1 MFLFTINSNTTMK
14 EAPFTR
20 LLRLLELDRKDIIYV
35 YIYAVLAGLITL
47 SLPIGIQAIIGLIA
61 GGSFSSALFILLGIV
76 TIGVALTGV
85 LKIMQLSVVE
95 TILQR
100 IFIRS
105 AFDFSF
111 RLPRFKL
118 ESLTQKYPPELM
130 NRFFDTLTLQKGI
143 PKILIDFSSASF
155 QIFIGLLLISFYH
168 PFFVFFSVILVVI
181 LFLIFRFTGPIG
193 LKTSLLES
201 KYKYAVAHWLEEIAR
216 SMFDFKITANRENP
230 LITTDKLASN
240 YIDNRKAHFKIL
252 ITQYSTIIIFETIL
266 TATLLSLGAYLVI
279 KNQINIGQF
288 VAAEIIVIL
297 VIASVEKLI
306 LTMESVYDVLTAL
319 EKMGEIM
326 DLPLERED
334 GRELYFPEN
343 QEGISLEGKKL
354 SFSYHPEMPA
364 SLNEIT
370 FKINAGEKICL
381 AGNANAGKT
390 TLLHIL
396 SNLYTDIKGQLLF
409 NQLPVGSLNINNI
422 RAKVGHFLADENIQ
436 DGTILDNICMGN
448 KDFNFDKI
456 IPIADA
462 IGLTEII
469 QKLPKGY
476 LTHLVSEGRNIS
488 KSTKSKIILVRSL
501 IFNPELWL
509 AEGSFIFLNRR
520 ERHHVFDFILY
531 FLKNKTVVISAND
544 PVIAEKCDRILL
556 IKSGQVYAT
565 GTFKELENDPF
576 FQEIFY

>member
-1 MFLFTINSNTTMK
+1 M
-14 EAPFTR
+14 
-20 LLRLLELDRKDIIYV
+20 LELDRKDIIYV
-35 YIYAVLAGLITL
+35 YVYAVLAGIITL
-47 SLPIGIQAIIGLIA
+47 SLPLGIQAIIGLIA
-61 GGSFSSALFILLGIV
+61 GGSVSSALFILLGVV
-76 TIGVALTGV
+76 TLGVALTGL

-95 TILQR
+95 VILQR
-100 IFIRS
+100 IFLRS
-105 AFDFSF
+105 AIDFSF

-118 ESLTQKYPPELM
+118 EGLTQKYPPELM

-168 PFFVFFSVILVVI
+168 PFFVFFSFLLLVI
-181 LFLIFRFTGPIG
+181 LFLIFRYTGPVG
-193 LKTSLLES
+193 LKTSMMES

-216 SMFDFKITANRENP
+216 SMYDFKITTNRANP

-240 YIDNRKAHFKIL
+240 YVDNRKAHFKIL
-252 ITQYSTIIIFETIL
+252 ITQYSTVVIFETIL
-266 TATLLSLGAYLVI
+266 TATLLTLGAYLVI
-279 KNQINIGQF
+279 ENQINIGQF

-306 LTMESVYDVLTAL
+306 LTMESVYDVLTAIQ
-319 EKMGEIM
+319 KMGEIM

-334 GRELYFPEN
+334 GALLYFPVG
-343 QEGISLEGKKL
+343 QKGISLEGRDL
-354 SFSYHPEMPA
+354 SFSYGPDITP
-364 SLNEIT
+364 SLQRIN
-370 FKINAGEKICL
+370 FKIKAGEKICL

-409 NQLPVGSLNINNI
+409 NDMPVGSLKINGI
-422 RAKVGHFLADENIQ
+422 RCRVGHFLADENIQ
-436 DGTILDNICMGN
+436 EGTILDNICMGN
-448 KDFNFDKI
+448 KEFDFDKI
-456 IPIADA
+456 TPVANA

-469 QKLPKGY
+469 QSLPQGY

-488 KSTKSKIILVRSL
+488 KSTKSKIILARSL

-509 AEGSFIFLNRR
+509 AEGEFMFLNRR
-520 ERHHVFDFILY
+520 ERHKVFDFILNY
-531 FLKNKTVVISAND
+531 LKDKTVVISTND
-544 PVIAEKCDRILL
+544 PIIAEKCDRIILM
-556 IKSGQVYAT
+556 KSGTIHTQGNA
-565 GTFKELENDPF
+565 KELEKDAY

>member
-1 MFLFTINSNTTMK
+1 MFLFITNSNTMMK

-47 SLPIGIQAIIGLIA
+47 SLPLGIQAIIGLIA
-61 GGSFSSALFILLGIV
+61 GGSVSSALFILLGIV

-181 LFLIFRFTGPIG
+181 LFFIFRFTGPIG

-216 SMFDFKITANRENP
+216 SMIDFKITANRENP

-252 ITQYSTIIIFETIL
+252 ITQYSTVIIFETIL
-266 TATLLSLGAYLVI
+266 TATLLSLGAYLVVE
-279 KNQINIGQF
+279 NQINIGQF

-319 EKMGEIM
+319 EKIGEIM

-334 GRELYFPEN
+334 GGVLYFPEN
-343 QEGISLEGKKL
+343 QEGIALEGKKL
-354 SFSYHPEMPA
+354 SFSYHHEMQPA
-364 SLNEIT
+364 LNEIT

-381 AGNANAGKT
+381 AGNANSGKT

-448 KDFNFDKI
+448 KDFDFDKI

-501 IFNPELWL
+501 VFNPELWL
-509 AEGSFIFLNRR
+509 AEGAFIFLNRR
-520 ERHHVFDFILY
+520 ERHQVFDFILY
-531 FLKNKTVVISAND
+531 FLRNKTVIISAND

-556 IKSGQVYAT
+556 IKSGQVYTT
-565 GTFKELENDPF
+565 GTFKELENDPY

>member
-1 MFLFTINSNTTMK
+1 MK
-14 EAPFTR
+14 EASFSR
-20 LLRLLELDRKDIIYV
+20 LLRMLELDRKDIIYV
-35 YIYAVLAGLITL
+35 YVYAVLAGIITL
-47 SLPIGIQAIIGLIA
+47 SLPLGIQAIIGLIA
-61 GGSFSSALFILLGIV
+61 GGSVSSALFILLSVV
-76 TIGVALTGV
+76 TLGVALTGL

-95 TILQR
+95 VILQR
-100 IFIRS
+100 IFLRS
-105 AFDFSF
+105 AIDFSF

-118 ESLTQKYPPELM
+118 EGLTQKYPPELM

-168 PFFVFFSVILVVI
+168 PFFVFFSFLLLVI
-181 LFLIFRFTGPIG
+181 LFLIFRYTGPVG
-193 LKTSLLES
+193 LKTSMMES

-216 SMFDFKITANRENP
+216 SMYDFKITTNRANP

-240 YIDNRKAHFKIL
+240 YVDNRKAHFKIL
-252 ITQYSTIIIFETIL
+252 ITQYSTVVIFETIL
-266 TATLLSLGAYLVI
+266 TATLLTLGAYLVI
-279 KNQINIGQF
+279 ENQINIGQF

-306 LTMESVYDVLTAL
+306 LTMESVYDVLTAIQ
-319 EKMGEIM
+319 KMGEIM

-334 GRELYFPEN
+334 GALLYFPVG
-343 QEGISLEGKKL
+343 QKGISLEGRDL
-354 SFSYHPEMPA
+354 SFSYGPDNTP
-364 SLNEIT
+364 SLQRIN
-370 FKINAGEKICL
+370 FKIKAGEKICL

-409 NQLPVGSLNINNI
+409 NDMPVGSLKINGI
-422 RAKVGHFLADENIQ
+422 RCRVGHFLADENIQ
-436 DGTILDNICMGN
+436 EGTILDNICMGN
-448 KDFNFDKI
+448 KEFDFDKI
-456 IPIADA
+456 TPVANA

-469 QKLPKGY
+469 QSLPQGY

-488 KSTKSKIILVRSL
+488 KSTKSKIILARSL

-509 AEGSFIFLNRR
+509 AEGEFMFLNRR
-520 ERHHVFDFILY
+520 ERHKVFDFILNY
-531 FLKNKTVVISAND
+531 LKDKTVVISTND
-544 PVIAEKCDRILL
+544 PIIAEKCDRIILM
-556 IKSGQVYAT
+556 KSGTIHTQGNA
-565 GTFKELENDPF
+565 KELEKDAY

>member
-1 MFLFTINSNTTMK
+1 MINT
-14 EAPFTR
+14 PFNR

-35 YIYAVLAGLITL
+35 YVYAVLAGIITL
-47 SLPIGIQAIIGLIA
+47 SLPLGIQAIIGLIA
-61 GGSFSSALFILLGIV
+61 GGSVSSALFILLGVV
-76 TIGVALTGV
+76 TLGVAFTGL

-95 TILQR
+95 IILQR
-100 IFIRS
+100 IFLRS
-105 AFDFSF
+105 ALDFSF

-118 ESLTQKYPPELM
+118 EGLTQKYPPELM

-155 QIFIGLLLISFYH
+155 QILIGLLLISFYH
-168 PFFVFFSVILVVI
+168 PFFVFFSFILIVI

-193 LKTSLLES
+193 LKTSLMES

-216 SMFDFKITANRENP
+216 SMYDFKITANRASP
-230 LITTDKLASN
+230 LITTDKLASK
-240 YIDNRKAHFKIL
+240 YVDNRKAHFKIL
-252 ITQYSTIIIFETIL
+252 ITQYSTVVIFETIL
-266 TATLLSLGAYLVI
+266 TATLLTLGAYLVI
-279 KNQINIGQF
+279 ENQINIGQF

-319 EKMGEIM
+319 QKMGEIM

-334 GRELYFPEN
+334 GAVLYFPHN
-343 QEGISLEGKKL
+343 QKGISLEGRDL
-354 SFSYHPEMPA
+354 SFSYEPDAIP
-364 SLNEIT
+364 SLQSIN

-396 SNLYTDIKGQLLF
+396 SMLYTDVKGQLLF
-409 NQLPVGSLNINNI
+409 NEMPVGSLNINTI
-422 RAKVGHFLADENIQ
+422 RCKVGHFLADENIQ
-436 DGTILDNICMGN
+436 EGTILDNICMGN

-456 IPIADA
+456 TPVADA
-462 IGLTEII
+462 IGLTEIV

-476 LTHLVSEGRNIS
+476 LTYLVSEGRNIS
-488 KSTKSKIILVRSL
+488 KSTKSKIILARSL
-501 IFNPELWL
+501 IFNPALWL
-509 AEGSFIFLNRR
+509 AEGEFMFLNRR
-520 ERHHVFDFILY
+520 ERHKVFKFILDY
-531 FLKNKTVVISAND
+531 LKEKTVVISTND
-544 PVIAEKCDRILL
+544 PIIAEQCDRIIL
-556 IKSGQVYAT
+556 IKSGTIHAS
-565 GTFKELENDPF
+565 GSLNELKNDPY

>member
-1 MFLFTINSNTTMK
+1 MK
-14 EAPFTR
+14 EAPFSR
-20 LLRLLELDRKDIIYV
+20 LLRMLELDRKDIIYV
-35 YIYAVLAGLITL
+35 YVYAVLAGIITL
-47 SLPIGIQAIIGLIA
+47 SLPLGIQAIIGLIA
-61 GGSFSSALFILLGIV
+61 GGSVSSALFILLGVV
-76 TIGVALTGV
+76 TFGVALTGL

-95 TILQR
+95 VILQR
-100 IFIRS
+100 IFLRS
-105 AFDFSF
+105 AIDFSF

-118 ESLTQKYPPELM
+118 EGLTQKYPPELM

-168 PFFVFFSVILVVI
+168 PFFVFFSFLLLVI
-181 LFLIFRFTGPIG
+181 LFLIFRFTGPVG
-193 LKTSLLES
+193 LKTSMMES

-216 SMFDFKITANRENP
+216 SMYDFKITTNRANP

-240 YIDNRKAHFKIL
+240 YVDNRKAHFKIL
-252 ITQYSTIIIFETIL
+252 ITQYSTVVIFETIL
-266 TATLLSLGAYLVI
+266 TATLLTLGAYLVI
-279 KNQINIGQF
+279 ENQINIGQF

-306 LTMESVYDVLTAL
+306 LTMESVYDVLTAIQ
-319 EKMGEIM
+319 KMGEIM

-334 GRELYFPEN
+334 GALLYFPDG
-343 QEGISLEGKKL
+343 QKGISLEGRDL
-354 SFSYHPEMPA
+354 SFSYGPDNTP
-364 SLNEIT
+364 SLQRIN
-370 FKINAGEKICL
+370 FKIKAGEKICL

-409 NQLPVGSLNINNI
+409 NDMPVGSLKINGI
-422 RAKVGHFLADENIQ
+422 RCRVGHFLADENIQ
-436 DGTILDNICMGN
+436 EGTILDNICMGN
-448 KDFNFDKI
+448 KEFDFDKI
-456 IPIADA
+456 TPVANA

-469 QKLPKGY
+469 QSLPQGY

-488 KSTKSKIILVRSL
+488 KSTKSKIILARSL

-509 AEGSFIFLNRR
+509 AEGEFMFLNRR
-520 ERHHVFDFILY
+520 ERHKVFDFILDY
-531 FLKNKTVVISAND
+531 LKDKTVVISTND
-544 PVIAEKCDRILL
+544 PIIAEKCDRIILM
-556 IKSGQVYAT
+556 KSGTIHTQGSA
-565 GTFKELENDPF
+565 KELEKDAY

>member
-1 MFLFTINSNTTMK
+1 MK
-14 EAPFTR
+14 EAPFSR
-20 LLRLLELDRKDIIYV
+20 LLRMLELDRKDIIYV
-35 YIYAVLAGLITL
+35 YVYAVLAGIITL
-47 SLPIGIQAIIGLIA
+47 SLPLGIQAIIGLIA
-61 GGSFSSALFILLGIV
+61 GGSVSSALFILLGVV
-76 TIGVALTGV
+76 TLGVALTGL

-95 TILQR
+95 VILQR
-100 IFIRS
+100 IFLRS
-105 AFDFSF
+105 AIDFSF

-118 ESLTQKYPPELM
+118 EGLTQKYPPELM

-168 PFFVFFSVILVVI
+168 PFFVFFSFLLLVI
-181 LFLIFRFTGPIG
+181 LFLIFRYTGPVG
-193 LKTSLLES
+193 LKTSMMES

-216 SMFDFKITANRENP
+216 SMYDFKITTNRANP

-240 YIDNRKAHFKIL
+240 YVDNRKAHFKIL
-252 ITQYSTIIIFETIL
+252 ITQYSTVVIFETIL
-266 TATLLSLGAYLVI
+266 TATLLTLGAYLVI
-279 KNQINIGQF
+279 ENQINIGQF

-306 LTMESVYDVLTAL
+306 LTMESVYDVLTAIQ
-319 EKMGEIM
+319 KMGEIM

-334 GRELYFPEN
+334 GALLYFPVG
-343 QEGISLEGKKL
+343 QKGISLEGRDL
-354 SFSYHPEMPA
+354 SFSYGPDYTP
-364 SLNEIT
+364 SLQRIN
-370 FKINAGEKICL
+370 FKIKAGEKICL

-409 NQLPVGSLNINNI
+409 NDMPVGSLKINGI
-422 RAKVGHFLADENIQ
+422 RCRVGHFLADENIQ
-436 DGTILDNICMGN
+436 EGTILDNICMGN
-448 KDFNFDKI
+448 KEFDFDKI
-456 IPIADA
+456 TPVANA

-469 QKLPKGY
+469 QSLPQGY

-488 KSTKSKIILVRSL
+488 KSTKSKIILARSL

-509 AEGSFIFLNRR
+509 AEGEFMFLNRR
-520 ERHHVFDFILY
+520 ERHKVFDFILDY
-531 FLKNKTVVISAND
+531 LKDKTVVISTND
-544 PVIAEKCDRILL
+544 PIIAGKCDRIILM
-556 IKSGQVYAT
+556 KSGTIHTQGSA
-565 GTFKELENDPF
+565 KELENDAY

>member
-1 MFLFTINSNTTMK
+1 MK
-14 EAPFTR
+14 KAPFTR

-47 SLPIGIQAIIGLIA
+47 SLPLGIQAIIGLIA
-61 GGSFSSALFILLGIV
+61 GGSVSSALFILLGIV
-76 TIGVALTGV
+76 TVGVALTGV

-181 LFLIFRFTGPIG
+181 LFLIFRYTGPIG

-216 SMFDFKITANRENP
+216 SMIDFKITANRENP

-252 ITQYSTIIIFETIL
+252 ITQYSTVVVFETIL

-279 KNQINIGQF
+279 ENQINIGQF

-306 LTMESVYDVLTAL
+306 LTMESVYDVLTAI

-334 GRELYFPEN
+334 GKNLYFPEG

-354 SFSYHPEMPA
+354 SFSYHPDIPPA
-364 SLNEIT
+364 LNEIN
-370 FKINAGEKICL
+370 FKIAAGEKICL
-381 AGNANAGKT
+381 AGNANSGKT

-396 SNLYTDIKGQLLF
+396 SNLYTDVKGQLLF
-409 NQLPVGSLNINNI
+409 NQMPVGSLNINHI
-422 RAKVGHFLADENIQ
+422 RSKVGHFLADENIQ

-462 IGLTEII
+462 IGLSDII
-469 QKLPKGY
+469 QTLPKGY

-501 IFNPELWL
+501 VFNPELWL
-509 AEGSFIFLNRR
+509 AEGAFMFLNRR
-520 ERHHVFDFILY
+520 ERHKAFDFIQH
-531 FLKNKTVVISAND
+531 FLRKKTVVISAND
-544 PVIAEKCDRILL
+544 PVIASKCDRVIL
-556 IKSGQVYAT
+556 IKSGKVHAE
-565 GTFKELENDPF
+565 GTFKELENDPY